1 MVIITIQAITKE
13 TVDSSIIHTKVFIKV
28 MDTANLTAE
37 TMDVAEEITM
47 HADAAGVTSEAI
59 IIINTS
65 NTTVMIMIIVLNIM
79 AHHALYAMDTIIPL
93 NTALREKMTLITS
106 WKR

>member
-1 MVIITIQAITKE
+1 M
-13 TVDSSIIHTKVFIKV
+13 
-28 MDTANLTAE
+28 
-37 TMDVAEEITM
+37 
-47 HADAAGVTSEAI
+47 AGVTSEAI

-79 AHHALYAMDTIIPL
+79 AHHALYAVDTIIPP
-93 NTALREKMTLITS
+93 NTALKEKMTLITS